1 MICCVGKGVGKPL
14 LTILKP
20 SVRAANVASS
30 RPLLILSRTCS
41 GTKNESEMVNETP
54 MRQHQ
59 KYRTSKMA
67 KSEDIL
73 EIEDEDE
80 LQPEW
85 KALEQRITS
94 RAHKP
99 KGTVRSGRGRRN
111 PSAWD
116 AENV

>member
-1 MICCVGKGVGKPL
+1 M
-14 LTILKP
+14 
-20 SVRAANVASS
+20 ASS

-67 KSEDIL
+67 KSEDVL
-73 EIEDEDE
+73 VIEDEDE